1 MLVKTCFSAQTYKTS
16 FHAFLIIFLN
26 KILPQIL
33 PEKIITK
40 NLRCNTFLSKLLLGA
55 SNIQTLDVLRDFN
68 NSSYCKNSK
77 FKT

>member
-26 KILPQIL
+26 EIL